1 MRVVADSDPPRAS
14 GARVSATRP
23 TGPPGGALTGRDRNG
38 PATTAD
44 SAVIASPPQAFAPCR
59 GARRCVAGPD
69 RAGSGAAGAVGQ
81 VAQQSG
87 VGVLFQQQQVG
98 EAATQR
104 QAEDVPFAPVV
115 GQRELVHLAQEIPRA
130 LAQFEKKRAER
141 RTER

>member
-44 SAVIASPPQAFAPCR
+44 R
-59 GARRCVAGPD
+59 D
-69 RAGSGAAGAVGQ
+69 VGQ